1 MMGGLPESGMGKV
14 GYWMRQGK
22 AKRIDVSK
30 IRDILMRDYNLEL
43 VFLDPDSGPL
53 PHVSAMFHKMSDLLF
68 EAEDGDEQSI
78 KDLAALLHYFNTNPD
93 VRVFDPI
100 TSVKIL
106 LDRVSMYDA
115 IQRCS
120 NAIQKPEDKF
130 YSCGYQFIN
139 EDQDLNRL
147 NISFPLICKSR
158 IAQGS
163 KGHDMSMVFNK
174 DGLLE
179 VRKGC
184 LAVPFINHDAVLY
197 KIFICGDY
205 HKIIKR
211 PSIRNFTLEES
222 EGMNVYHFDSST
234 ISKYYGT
241 SSLQSQGKTD
251 STGTADESQH
261 KDYNENDLEGVNTE
275 LIASWVKVF
284 RHTLN
289 LSIIGVDLIFESKTN
304 KPYIIDVNYFPG
316 YDGCEN
322 FHQSLADMLYNA
334 TPPSSQN

>member
-1 MMGGLPESGMGKV
+1 MGKV

-43 VFLDPDSGPL
+43 VFLDPNSGPL
-53 PHVSAMFHKMSDLLF
+53 PPVSAMFHKMSDLLF
-68 EAEDGDEQSI
+68 EAEDGDEQSV
-78 KDLAALLHYFNTNPD
+78 KDLDALQHYFNTNAD
-93 VRVFDPI
+93 IRVFDPI
-100 TSVKIL
+100 PSVKIL

-120 NAIQKPEDKF
+120 NAIQQPEDKF
-130 YSCGYQFIN
+130 YSCGYQFIS
-139 EDQDLNRL
+139 EEQDQGQILTRL
-147 NISFPLICKSR
+147 KESDISFPLICKSR

-174 DGLLE
+174 EGLLDCK
-179 VRKGC
+179 KGGI
-184 LAVPFINHDAVLY
+184 AVPFINHDAVLY

-211 PSIRNFTLEES
+211 PSIRNFTSEES
-222 EGMNVYHFDSST
+222 EGMDVYHFDSST

-241 SSLQSQGKTD
+241 SSLQSQAKTD
-251 STGTADESQH
+251 STGTGDVSQH
-261 KDYNENDLEGVNTE
+261 KDYNENDLEGVDTE
-275 LIASWVKVF
+275 LVASWVKVF

>member
-1 MMGGLPESGMGKV
+1 
-14 GYWMRQGK
+14 MRQGK
-22 AKRIDVSK
+22 AKRIDVTK
-30 IRDILMRDYNLEL
+30 IRDILLRDYNLEL
-43 VFLDPDSGPL
+43 VLLDPGNGPL
-53 PHVSAMFHKMSDLLF
+53 PHVSALFHKMSDLLF
-68 EAEDGDEQSI
+68 EAEDGDEASI
-78 KDLAALLHYFNTNPD
+78 RDLAALLQYFNTNKD
-93 VRVFDPI
+93 IRVFDPI
-100 TSVKIL
+100 PSVKIL

-120 NAIQKPEDKF
+120 NAITQSEDKF

-139 EDQDLNRL
+139 EGAEQGEILSRL
-147 NISFPLICKSR
+147 KESNISFPLICKSR

-174 DGLLE
+174 DGLSE
-179 VRKGC
+179 VKQGC

-211 PSIRNFTLEES
+211 PSIRNFSSEDD

-241 SSLQSQGKTD
+241 SSLQST
-251 STGTADESQH
+251 QH
-261 KDYNENDLEGVNTE
+261 KDYNENDLEGVNTA
-275 LIASWVKVF
+275 LVASWVKIF

-334 TPPSSQN
+334 SPPSSHT